1 MQAILNQSLDRIKYA
16 NIILAAITEIYFIV
30 MLFSYSGGGSAWF
43 LYIITI
49 IVIVFSLWSILISFL
64 PNNNIVTAVQSKG
77 WVPISMAG
85 SITLTWMIV
94 AIVYISDY

>member
-16 NIILAAITEIYFIV
+16 NIILASITEIYFIV
-30 MLFSYSGGGSAWF
+30 MLFSYPGGGSAWF

-64 PNNNIVTAVQSKG
+64 PNNNVVTAVQSKG

-94 AIVYISDY
+94 AIVNISDF